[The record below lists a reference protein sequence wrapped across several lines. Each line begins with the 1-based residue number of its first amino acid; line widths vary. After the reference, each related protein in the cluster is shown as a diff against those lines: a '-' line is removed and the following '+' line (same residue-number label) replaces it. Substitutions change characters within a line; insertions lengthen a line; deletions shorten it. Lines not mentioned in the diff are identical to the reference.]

1 LKNQNTLLALLL
13 AAFSIGAAQGAGS
26 PMHEDFTA
34 LLAISQKAVDAGKAG
49 DAAAFTADAEEAFKL
64 AKEQSTTASSPAIQ
78 RIASKLR
85 AARDDARTGKIA
97 EGTAAIEEA
106 MAAMKEPPKAQ
117 KFGGGS

>member
-1 LKNQNTLLALLL
+1 MKIQNILIVLLL
-13 AAFSIGAAQGAGS
+13 SALSSEAVLSAGS
-26 PMHEDFTA
+26 PMNEDFSK
-34 LLAISQKAVDAGKAG
+34 LLAASQKAIDAGKAG
-49 DAAAFTADAEEAFKL
+49 DSAAFTADTEEAFKL

-85 AARDDARTGKIA
+85 AARDDARSGKIA

-106 MAAMKEPPKAQ
+106 IAAMKEGPKAL